1 MAERRMIQLFDDLQ
15 GGHADETLLFALD
28 GKSFAIDLSA
38 ANAAQMR
45 VKLAPFVAVARRA
58 NGRPSGRSVTRSL
71 AGRRHEV
78 REWAASQGIEIAGR
92 GRIPQSVL
100 AAFDKARSSG

>member
-1 MAERRMIQLFDDLQ
+1 MAQRRLIQIFDDLE
-15 GGHADETLLFALD
+15 GGPADETVMFALD
-28 GKSFAIDLSA
+28 GKSYAIDLSA

-45 VKLAPFVAVARRA
+45 VKLAPFVEVARRT

-71 AGRRHEV
+71 AGRRQEV
-78 REWAASQGIEIAGR
+78 REWASSQGIVIAGR